1 MKTIAKT
8 LTRWRTLLLLI
19 CSIVLAWMIW
29 ALLPT
34 QEPSYH
40 GHSLSQWAACVTTDD
55 SADSDRF
62 SATENEVREALVL
75 LGTNNLPL
83 LVRWIDWEHALG
95 SRAVGAVF
103 KVSPYWLLQSGI
115 FDFMVTERRDLA
127 LSLRAM
133 EVFRVL
139 GPRAAPVVP
148 RLTQL
153 VMKRDPAS
161 GRGVLRALEHIGEPA
176 TPAIVSLVGSSK
188 CPCRI
193 DAVGLLW
200 AHTNSLAVR
209 AVLISAKSDPYLDV
223 RRAAIHALNGEPSL

>member
-1 MKTIAKT
+1 
-8 LTRWRTLLLLI
+8 
-19 CSIVLAWMIW
+19 
-29 ALLPT
+29 
-34 QEPSYH
+34 
-40 GHSLSQWAACVTTDD
+40 VTTDD

-83 LVRWIDWEHALG
+83 LVRWIDWEHTLKT
-95 SRAVGAVF
+95 RAVRAVF
-103 KVSPYWLLQSGI
+103 NVSPNWLLQSGI

-139 GPRAAPVVP
+139 GPRAAPAIP

-161 GRGVLRALEHIGEPA
+161 GRSVLRAMEHIGEPS
-176 TPAIVSLVGSSK
+176 TPAIVSLASSSK

-200 AHTNSLAVR
+200 AHTNSPAVR
-209 AVLISAKSDPYLDV
+209 IVLISAKSDPDLDV
-223 RRAAIHALNGEPSL
+223 RRAAIHALNGEPSF